1 MIKNQFDDFDEFIQ
15 WLKED
20 GLKPKK
26 SGRLWRKKIFSN
38 LYNYQDKTLENYNDF
53 KFSKKLKS
61 LIGSRVIYQGIEELI
76 LQITF
81 IDKYYII
88 EMYDHSIIKVKV
100 EMLDVFID
108 NHVKDSNVD

>member
-38 LYNYQDKTLENYNDF
+38 LYN
-53 KFSKKLKS
+53 
-61 LIGSRVIYQGIEELI
+61 
-76 LQITF
+76 
-81 IDKYYII
+81 
-88 EMYDHSIIKVKV
+88 
-100 EMLDVFID
+100 
-108 NHVKDSNVD
+108 